1 VIRIF
6 KTIWKWLD
14 DRLGI
19 SVLISPALHI
29 APQDAK
35 WWYVFGSATLCAFI
49 IQVASGV
56 ALAFSYIPSSSQAYE
71 TLQFITNVA
80 PFGRFLRGLH
90 YYGASA
96 MVLMI
101 GAHMAQTFLFG
112 AYKFPREMTWT
123 TGILLLTFTLGMGF
137 TGQLLRWDSTAAWSV
152 VVAAE
157 QAGRVPLIGNWL
169 AQVILGGTSIGGA
182 TLSRFFAIHVFV
194 LPGIMFAFIGLHL
207 WLVMRHGISEPPVA
221 GKPVDPAT
229 YRAEYEEL
237 LKKSG
242 KPFWPELAWRDVVV
256 TTGLVIAIAL
266 AAFFVGPPALDRPP
280 DPSILAAD
288 PRPDWYLL
296 WYFGLLSLIPERI
309 EGYVMIGFPILIG
322 LCLLFVPIW
331 NHKGERAASR
341 RPWAIASVCLAAI
354 MIGALWWEG
363 DHSPW
368 SPNFEAQ
375 PLGEKVVG
383 ATSGPVFTGAQLFY
397 NKGCLNCHLI
407 QGSGGRRGPELT
419 FIADKLTRDNLVIRI
434 VNGGTNMPAFGS
446 SLKPGELDDLVAF
459 LETRKRPIPARD
471 QAKETASSATS
482 TSASH

>member
-1 VIRIF
+1 MIKLFR
-6 KTIWKWLD
+6 TIWNWLD

-19 SVLISPALHI
+19 SALIAPAMHI

-35 WWYVFGSATLCAFI
+35 WWYVFGSATLVAFMV
-49 IQVASGV
+49 QVASGI

-71 TLQFITNVA
+71 TLQFITNDA
-80 PFGRFLRGLH
+80 PFGYFLRGLH

-157 QAGRVPLIGNWL
+157 QAGRVPVIGNWV
-169 AQVILGGTSIGGA
+169 AHFILGGNTIGGA

-207 WLVMRHGISEPPVA
+207 WLVFRHGISEPPVA

-237 LKKSG
+237 LRKSG
-242 KPFWPELAWRDVVV
+242 KPFWPDLAWRDVIMC
-256 TTGLVIAIAL
+256 TGLIVAIAL
-266 AAFFVGPPALDRPP
+266 AAFFIGPPVLDRPP

-296 WYFGLLSLIPERI
+296 WYFALLSLIPDRI

-322 LCLLFVPIW
+322 LLLLFVPIL

-341 RPWAIASVCLAAI
+341 RPWAIAVVCLSVI

-363 DHSPW
+363 QHSPW
-368 SPNFEAQ
+368 SPNFDAQ
-375 PLGEKVVG
+375 PLSEKVVG
-383 ATSGPVFTGAQLFY
+383 ATSGPVFIGARLFHD
-397 NKGCLNCHLI
+397 KGCLNCHLI
-407 QGSGGRRGPELT
+407 EGFGGRRGPELT
-419 FIADKLTRDNLVIRI
+419 YIADKLTRDNLVIRI
-434 VNGGTNMPAFGS
+434 VNGGTNMPAFSS

-459 LETRKRPIPARD
+459 LETRKRPLRPEDR
-471 QAKETASSATS
+471 AKKTASSATS
-482 TSASH
+482 TSK